1 MTDANKKSNADAVLA
16 SEIAEELAAR
26 AGGNFIAQVVMKK
39 LILSKLAIDIESG
52 KLPVYAMG
60 LAGMEEQKFPNSGL
74 DFPVNDY
81 RLKRATVELW
91 HASKLAAQAPTA
103 FVAAPKMR
111 AQEVRIIEL
120 LKAQGHDPLFLP
132 ARKKEGP
139 GVKAFIKVIALR
151 EPALFSDS
159 SFNKAWDRLSG
170 RKEIAV
176 SK

>member
-1 MTDANKKSNADAVLA
+1 MTDANKRSNADAVWA
-16 SEIAEELAAR
+16 SEIAEELAAK
-26 AGGNFIAQVVMKK
+26 AGGDFIAQVATKK
-39 LILSKLAIDIESG
+39 LIFDELEFSIKNGNL
-52 KLPVYAMG
+52 LVFAMG
-60 LAGMEEQKFPNSGL
+60 VAGMEERVLRNPEIRFAVG
-74 DFPVNDY
+74 DY
-81 RLKRATVELW
+81 PLKRATAELW
-91 HASKLAAQAPTA
+91 YASKLAAQAPTA
-103 FVAAPKMR
+103 FVAASKMR

-170 RKEIAV
+170 RKEIAG